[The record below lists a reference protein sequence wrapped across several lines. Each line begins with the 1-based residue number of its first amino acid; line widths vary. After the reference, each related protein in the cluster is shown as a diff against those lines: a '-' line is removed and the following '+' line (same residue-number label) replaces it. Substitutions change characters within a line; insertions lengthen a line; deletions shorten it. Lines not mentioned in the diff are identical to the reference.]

1 MEKSFEVKMK
11 LTGKVLVFAK
21 SAADAE
27 KQVREMNELDIIDE
41 MYENGE
47 GELELMY
54 VNEVVNNDPED
65 FI

>member
-1 MEKSFEVKMK
+1 MEKSFEVSMK

-27 KQVREMNELDIIDE
+27 KQVREMNELDVVDE

-47 GELELMY
+47 LEVMY